1 MDVRL
6 WIYCSMSAFSVI
18 HGRQCCCCCYG
29 SANNNT
35 MDIIAHAL
43 LCSSVYME
51 SICENIM
58 YLCNY
63 IMHRK
68 FSQEQYW
75 GFFFVFHL
83 FFLFS
88 VLKEGKASFCLW
100 FYSIILTLVISS
112 DFWLFLPSNKHAH
125 RVNELYMNLK
135 PFKVMIPIFT
145 LSFVS
150 SNSVPILR
158 YFILP
163 PIVSIWLF
171 KEI

>member
-1 MDVRL
+1 MNILQYTCLLSHSWKTVAVAVMAL
-6 WIYCSMSAFSVI
+6 PTMIQWISLLMP
-18 HGRQCCCCCYG
+18 CCAVVC
-29 SANNNT
+29 T
-35 MDIIAHAL
+35 WK
-43 LCSSVYME
+43 
-51 SICENIM
+51 SICENIT

-63 IMHRK
+63 IMHRNFLK
-68 FSQEQYW
+68 KNTEDFFS
-75 GFFFVFHL
+75 VFHL
-83 FFLFS
+83 FLFS

-100 FYSIILTLVISS
+100 FYSIILTLAISS
-112 DFWLFLPSNKHAH
+112 DFWLFHPSNKHAH

-145 LSFVS
+145 LSFVR
-150 SNSVPILR
+150 SNSVTILR